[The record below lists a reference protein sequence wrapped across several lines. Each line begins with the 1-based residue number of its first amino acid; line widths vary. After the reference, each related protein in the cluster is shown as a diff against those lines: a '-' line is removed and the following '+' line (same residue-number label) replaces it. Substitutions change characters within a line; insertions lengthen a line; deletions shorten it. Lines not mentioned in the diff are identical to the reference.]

1 MQGTAL
7 GACRAAACR
16 DRLLQRCRVVA
27 IMTGE
32 KHGAVGVAI
41 TTSEKLFKNAKII
54 SYEYFPIKAIGMHHL
69 SSLVHIP
76 GSNNIECV
84 FHLC

>member
-27 IMTGE
+27 ITIGE

-41 TTSEKLFKNAKII
+41 TTGEKLFKNARTSI
-54 SYEYFPIKAIGMHHL
+54 SL
-69 SSLVHIP
+69 
-76 GSNNIECV
+76 
-84 FHLC
+84 